1 MTISRLITR
10 ITLLLVLGALV
21 LSGYPEPRPPRTR
34 TASSTDRPAYSFVD
48 VTGEAGLSDATRT
61 WGSTWND
68 FDEDGKPD
76 LWIGRHWR
84 QPRLFRN
91 FGGNDFYEMSD
102 DDFRLAAVDRHACV
116 WGEANGDGRADLYCV
131 RGADMGQGSGANQ
144 LFVST
149 PEGFK
154 NKASGNGVSNPNG
167 RGRTAN
173 WLDYDSD
180 GDLDLFVG
188 NLTRPGFPNVMFRND
203 KGDFFTLVEVGL
215 EQELS
220 TVSSSWADWDVDGD
234 PDLLVLQHEG
244 YPAVAYENVGGR
256 FRVTELAG
264 VSGRHWS
271 SGAWGDY
278 DGDGRPDLHVVSP
291 SKSRVLRNTPNGFR
305 IVKRVAL
312 IRGRMS
318 LWFDVDNDTDLDL
331 FVVQGA
337 RSKHPA
343 PNLVNRPD
351 FLILNTRNGFK
362 RLEGESY
369 RGPKVGN
376 GDAVSASDYDRDGRV
391 DLFTTNGLF
400 YWRGP
405 NSLMRNVS
413 QAGNWLGL
421 DLDGDDRNPLG
432 FGATVIVRLGDT
444 TIHRQVTDEAN
455 YRSQNEAGYLHLGL
469 GNSPTAQIE
478 IRWPGGDRDCL
489 ATAANVV
496 LPVIKGS
503 APCGPERD

>member
-10 ITLLLVLGALV
+10 ITLLLVLGAMV
-21 LSGYPEPRPPRTR
+21 LSGYNQPGPPKGRK
-34 TASSTDRPAYSFVD
+34 ASRTDRPAYSFVD
-48 VTGEAGLSDATRT
+48 VTGAAGLSDATRT
-61 WGSTWND
+61 WGSTWHD
-68 FDEDGKPD
+68 FDENGKPD

-91 FGGNDFYEMSD
+91 LGGNTFDEMSD

-116 WGEANGDGRADLYCV
+116 WGEANGDGDADLYCV

-149 PEGFK
+149 PNGFK
-154 NKASGNGVSNPNG
+154 NKAVGNGVSNPNG

-188 NLTRPGFPNVMFRND
+188 NLTRAGYPNAMFRND
-203 KGDFFTLVEVGL
+203 GDIFTQVEVGV
-215 EQELS
+215 EHELA
-220 TVSSSWADWDVDGD
+220 TVSSSWADWDLDGD

-244 YPAVAYENVGGR
+244 HPAVAYENVGGA
-256 FRVTELAG
+256 FRITDLPN

-278 DGDGRPDLHVVSP
+278 DGDGRPDLHLVSP
-291 SKSRVLRNTPNGFR
+291 TKSRVLRNTPSGFR
-305 IVKRVAL
+305 VEKRLAL

-318 LWFDVDNDTDLDL
+318 LWFDVDNDSDLDL

-351 FLILNTRNGFK
+351 FLILNTRRGFK

-405 NSLMRNVS
+405 NSLLQNRS
-413 QAGNWLGL
+413 EAGNWLGL

-432 FGATVIVRLGDT
+432 YGATVTVRIGDT
-444 TIHRQVTDEAN
+444 TINRQITDEAN
-455 YRSQNEAGYLHLGL
+455 YRSQNETGYLHVGL
-469 GNSPTAQIE
+469 GDALTAQIE
-478 IRWPGGDRDCL
+478 IRWPDGERDCL
-489 ATAANVV
+489 ASPANVI
-496 LPVIKGS
+496 LPAVKG
-503 APCGPERD
+503 ATPCGPEGN